1 MPLGNPMP
9 TTLRLP
15 SANKPR
21 RQEVVFDSKLSALC
35 TKPQCLANE
44 LQDNKLSHLSWQH
57 THVLIAVQCRTVR
70 HRGQPRC
77 DPSRLRR
84 CLEFINS
91 LGRKGIKYIRYLTF
105 TGSHSLLYL
114 LNKIKGGF
122 SDGKKLDWSQLS
134 WAQGL
139 LGQRMGT
146 GAHAQ
151 HWARAGVAESHSW
164 PSPCPP
170 GRQHHTPSLW
180 KPVRDFPVLHQS
192 FKWTLWVLLL

>member
-1 MPLGNPMP
+1 MP

-15 SANKPR
+15 SANKPP
-21 RQEVVFDSKLSALC
+21 RQEVVLIPSWVLFAPNHNAWPMSYK
-35 TKPQCLANE
+35 TINWVK
-44 LQDNKLSHLSWQH
+44 HLSWQH

-70 HRGQPRC
+70 HRGQLRC

-84 CLEFINS
+84 RLVFINS
-91 LGRKGIKYIRYLTF
+91 LGRKGIKYIWYLTF
-105 TGSHSLLYL
+105 TGARSLLYL

-122 SDGKKLDWSQLS
+122 SVGDKLDWSQLS
-134 WAQGL
+134 WAQDL
-139 LGQRMGT
+139 LGQRTGT

-151 HWARAGVAESHSW
+151 HCARAGVAESHGW

-170 GRQHHTPSLW
+170 GGQHCTPSLW

-192 FKWTLWVLLL
+192 SKWTLWVFLL